1 VACREL
7 RSVAQLTNKQTAKF
21 QTAQVKHKKGSRRW
35 KRLQRKKNR
44 FLAKQELRRRDL
56 EHKASRAAVDW
67 AVEHKVGTLAIGDVR
82 DVAKGKRLTK
92 KSQQKVS
99 TWSHGKMR
107 KFIAY
112 KARQAGMTVV
122 DDVDEA
128 YTSQTCA
135 VCGNRHK
142 PKGRIYRCPSCG
154 SIVHRDVQGAANIL
168 SRYRYGELAKV
179 PVPTP
184 KYRHPVRRW
193 GPMVSPSRQ
202 TVTPS
207 DRGKRSSG
215 GHPACCSQVAR

>member
-1 VACREL
+1 M
-7 RSVAQLTNKQTAKF
+7 
-21 QTAQVKHKKGSRRW
+21 
-35 KRLQRKKNR
+35 
-44 FLAKQELRRRDL
+44 
-56 EHKASRAAVDW
+56 
-67 AVEHKVGTLAIGDVR
+67 GDVR
-82 DVAKGKRLTK
+82 EVAKGKRLTK

-168 SRYRYGELAKV
+168 SRHRYGELAKV

-202 TVTPS
+202 AVTPS

-215 GHPACCSQVAR
+215 GHPACCSELAR